1 MYSRQGPVDKSK
13 CIICQSD
20 TEEPLT
26 HLTDKGLRCIVNSC
40 VARKMPALESHLTEG
55 SGDIPH
61 VTHSTCRKRFTDL
74 RKVQQSAFNTDDCVP
89 IKRLRSCN
97 DVFDWKRMCFLCKMP
112 ADGDSGRSNVRTART
127 IELRESVLN
136 RCALRGDDWA
146 LDVQGRL
153 EDCCDLVHPEAVY
166 HSYCDTRFFQGR
178 DLCRTGTA
186 GRPEDGL
193 MVDAFENT
201 CEWLESSCEDQL
213 YTFDELRQYMLKYVT
228 DKYETDTYETLE
240 DSVYS
245 MKHLK
250 DKLKSKY
257 GDNVYFAE
265 VSGRKNVLCFRNLC
279 SFLINDKWYSDR
291 MQDCDRDSERIVK
304 TAAKLIASEIRN
316 MHCDLNC
323 YPTIADMQSGGD
335 IYCFSVEAV
344 NYCTVYSASS

>member
-1 MYSRQGPVDKSK
+1 
-13 CIICQSD
+13 
-20 TEEPLT
+20 
-26 HLTDKGLRCIVNSC
+26 
-40 VARKMPALESHLTEG
+40 
-55 SGDIPH
+55 
-61 VTHSTCRKRFTDL
+61 
-74 RKVQQSAFNTDDCVP
+74 
-89 IKRLRSCN
+89 
-97 DVFDWKRMCFLCKMP
+97 MCFLCKML
-112 ADGDSGRSNVRTART
+112 ADGDSGRSNVRTVRT
-127 IELRESVLN
+127 SIELRESVLN

-245 MKHLK
+245 MKHL
-250 DKLKSKY
+250 
-257 GDNVYFAE
+257 
-265 VSGRKNVLCFRNLC
+265 
-279 SFLINDKWYSDR
+279 
-291 MQDCDRDSERIVK
+291 
-304 TAAKLIASEIRN
+304 
-316 MHCDLNC
+316 
-323 YPTIADMQSGGD
+323 
-335 IYCFSVEAV
+335 
-344 NYCTVYSASS
+344 

>member
-1 MYSRQGPVDKSK
+1 
-13 CIICQSD
+13 
-20 TEEPLT
+20 
-26 HLTDKGLRCIVNSC
+26 
-40 VARKMPALESHLTEG
+40 
-55 SGDIPH
+55 
-61 VTHSTCRKRFTDL
+61 
-74 RKVQQSAFNTDDCVP
+74 
-89 IKRLRSCN
+89 
-97 DVFDWKRMCFLCKMP
+97 
-112 ADGDSGRSNVRTART
+112 
-127 IELRESVLN
+127 
-136 RCALRGDDWA
+136 
-146 LDVQGRL
+146 
-153 EDCCDLVHPEAVY
+153 
-166 HSYCDTRFFQGR
+166 
-178 DLCRTGTA
+178 
-186 GRPEDGL
+186 
-193 MVDAFENT
+193 MVDAFENM

-213 YTFDELRQYMLKYVT
+213 YTLDELRQYMLKYVT

-335 IYCFSVEAV
+335 MTPPLLHFF
-344 NYCTVYSASS
+344 